1 MPEDETIQELAE
13 QVAELTR
20 QLERKT
26 AAAKECQK
34 RLKEA
39 QDQLVNLE
47 KMACLGCLTAG
58 IAHEIRNPLNFVV
71 SFAHLSRELSRELA
85 RDIGAVKAFIP
96 ADQGERIAG
105 ILTNLEQNAA
115 RISEHGIRID
125 RIISGMLLHAR
136 GKDGE
141 FQWADVNALIA
152 EDIDLVY
159 HSLRALDPAFS
170 LKMEKHFDNTIREVW
185 LVPQDFR
192 RAILN
197 IVNNACYAANERKK
211 LEKPAFVPLVSVTTL
226 NLGDRV
232 EIRVRDNG
240 SGIRPEI
247 MDKIFDPFFTTK
259 PAGTGTGLGL
269 SIAQEIIVKEH
280 QGKIEVQSREDE
292 FTEFTIT
299 LPQLEG
305 DRQIK

>member
-1 MPEDETIQELAE
+1 MPENETIKRLEEKL
-13 QVAELTR
+13 AELTR
-20 QLERKT
+20 QLGEKT
-26 AAAKECQK
+26 AAAKEYQK

-47 KMACLGCLTAG
+47 KMASLGCLTAG

-71 SFAHLSRELSRELA
+71 SFAHLSRELSKELA
-85 RDIGAVKAFIP
+85 RHIGAVKASIP
-96 ADQGERIAG
+96 ADPGERIAG

-115 RISEHGIRID
+115 RISEHGNRID

-136 GKDGE
+136 GNAGE
-141 FQWADVNALIA
+141 FQWAELNALVA

-170 LKMEKHFDNTIREVW
+170 LKLEKRFDDTIREVW
-185 LVPQDFR
+185 VVPQDFR

-197 IVNNACYAANERKK
+197 IVNNACYAANEKK
-211 LEKPAFVPLVSVTTL
+211 KQGEPGFLPLVSVSTL

-240 SGIRPEI
+240 SGIRPEL
-247 MDKIFDPFFTTK
+247 MDKIFEPFFTTK

-280 QGKIEVQSREDE
+280 QGKIAVQSREGE

-299 LPQLEG
+299 LPQPVR
-305 DRQIK
+305 DQQ